1 LQATTAVELMTP
13 NPVSVRAE
21 ATLRE
26 VESLL
31 VGKGIGAAPVID
43 EAGRPVGVLSQS
55 DLIVRDGVRES
66 CRPWAIDENPIG
78 SPDDPPRA
86 RDLMTSTVF
95 AVGPQTGAAEVIASL
110 LALKVHRLFVVDD
123 QGVLIGV
130 ISTMDVLRNLGE
142 HGMVSD
148 N

>member
-1 LQATTAVELMTP
+1 MLTKLPRTCRRLTLQATTAGELMTP

-31 VGKGIGAAPVID
+31 VGKGIGAAPVMD

-78 SPDDPPRA
+78 SPDAPPRA
-86 RDLMTSTVF
+86 RDL
-95 AVGPQTGAAEVIASL
+95 
-110 LALKVHRLFVVDD
+110 
-123 QGVLIGV
+123 
-130 ISTMDVLRNLGE
+130 
-142 HGMVSD
+142 
-148 N
+148 